1 MRKRPVYWCYFR
13 AEILQIY
20 KFLTEMILAD
30 NQRGKDRVPYNY
42 LNNQDGVRQRQSFL
56 VTSVP
61 FCMIVTDPDN
71 MQLHELILTQI
82 LIS

>member
-30 NQRGKDRVPYNY
+30 NQRGKDRVPY
-42 LNNQDGVRQRQSFL
+42 
-56 VTSVP
+56 
-61 FCMIVTDPDN
+61 
-71 MQLHELILTQI
+71 
-82 LIS
+82 ISTWTTKMAFASDRVS